1 MLLQSVARGV
11 AARWIRGNRA
21 ARHFSFPIRLRRP
34 PAVLILLLAALL
46 LLPAPA
52 SQAQFN
58 SGIGGVNL
66 NAVINPSLAVNV
78 SPALVNF
85 QLVPNGVANGDASLS
100 IVTAWVLRPNVG
112 DVQLYAYFTSPATA
126 LSDGF
131 GNNISSARVRG
142 SVNGG
147 PYSPFTGAGPYAAG
161 SSLLVF
167 SERILGNNRNKT
179 RIDTLNLQI
188 DITGMT
194 IPAGTYTGVLR
205 LQAQAL

>member
-1 MLLQSVARGV
+1 LLVQSVARGV
-11 AARWIRGNRA
+11 AARFLRGSRA
-21 ARHFSFPIRLRRP
+21 ARRISFRPRRSP
-34 PAVLILLLAALL
+34 TVVVLLLVAFL
-46 LLPAPA
+46 LLPAPV
-52 SQAQFN
+52 SRAQFN
-58 SGIGGVNL
+58 SGVGGVNL

-112 DVQLYAYFTSPATA
+112 DVRLYAYFSAPPTA
-126 LSDGF
+126 LSDGL

-147 PYSPFTGAGPYAAG
+147 PFSPFTGTGPYAAG

-167 SERILGNNRNKT
+167 SERILGNNRNRT
-179 RIDTLNLQI
+179 RVDTLNLQI

-194 IPAGTYTGVLR
+194 LPAGTYTGVLR